1 MDFSAPPSALAFMA
15 RAFLPR
21 PRFAASAAVPL
32 IRARWRGAAVPA
44 RAVADFVRL
53 TGSPA
58 GDRLPIVFPQA
69 WAFRLQMAVLTHP
82 AFPLPLWGALQIRNH
97 LLQRWPIETH
107 ARFDIETWVAGQR
120 ALDKG
125 LEVDLRTIVASG
137 DGIAWE
143 GLTTFYYRMR
153 LNGGDAPSPLAR
165 SPDEAGV
172 ERARWS
178 SGSGS
183 GLRCGRLTGDY
194 NGVHWSDAY
203 ARRFGFPRA
212 FHHPQ
217 RVLGQALAHLPW
229 DPGAPAQG
237 LDAWL
242 KGPVFYGSEVVLRCA
257 QSGGSGTFA
266 LHCGAEPRP
275 AIVGR
280 WSTVSGDAALAGG
293 AGSGTDF

>member
-21 PRFAASAAVPL
+21 PRFAASAAVPP
-32 IRARWRGAAVPA
+32 IRARWHGAEVAS

-53 TGSPA
+53 TGSSA

-97 LLQRWPIETH
+97 LLQHWPIETR
-107 ARFDIETWVAGQR
+107 ATYAIETQVAGQR

-125 LEVDLRTIVASG
+125 LEVDLHTTVASG
-137 DGIAWE
+137 DGVAWE

-153 LNGGDAPSPLAR
+153 RNGNDAPSPLAR

-203 ARRFGFPRA
+203 ARRFGFARA

-229 DPGAPAQG
+229 DLGAPAQR

-242 KGPVFYGSEVVLRCA
+242 KGPVFYGTEVVLRCA
-257 QSGGSGTFA
+257 QSGGSGVFT
-266 LHCGAEPRP
+266 LQSGGESRP

-280 WSTVSGDAALAGG
+280 WSAVAPDAAFAGG
-293 AGSGTDF
+293 ADAEADF